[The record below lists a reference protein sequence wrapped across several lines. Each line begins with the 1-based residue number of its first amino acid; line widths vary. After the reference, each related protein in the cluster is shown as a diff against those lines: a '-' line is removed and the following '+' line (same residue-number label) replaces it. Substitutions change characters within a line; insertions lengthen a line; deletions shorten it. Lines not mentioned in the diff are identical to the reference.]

1 MLRLAAP
8 LAARPRRVTFFYA
21 LALILAFAPSA
32 GAQGSGSVSGT
43 VATPESE
50 PLGFA
55 NVQLLVAAD
64 SSFVQGAVSTDDGAF
79 SMASVPAGEFLLFV
93 SLIGYEDLVTA
104 AFVLNEGGTHDAGAL
119 ALGPGTFQID
129 EIAVEARRTLYEQR
143 GDRMVVN
150 VGQSVTLKG
159 ATALD
164 VVARSPGVV
173 VNQQSNTIS
182 MLGKDGVQ
190 VLIDG
195 KLSYIPADGL
205 V

>member
-104 AFVLNEGGTHDAGAL
+104 AFNDARDKADRVSAEQMKEMQGSMGL
-119 ALGPGTFQID
+119 PPGFN
-129 EIAVEARRTLYEQR
+129 L
-143 GDRMVVN
+143 
-150 VGQSVTLKG
+150 
-159 ATALD
+159 
-164 VVARSPGVV
+164 PG
-173 VNQQSNTIS
+173 
-182 MLGKDGVQ
+182 MG
-190 VLIDG
+190 
-195 KLSYIPADGL
+195 
-205 V
+205 